1 MTLAKQGIL
10 ISHAIALT
18 VMLLL
23 AMVWKT
29 PSSQKVPLRLEGKT
43 SVQPL
48 LYNSALFETVIIEN
62 PV

>member
-18 VMLLL
+18 VILLL
-23 AMVWKT
+23 VMSWKT
-29 PSSQKVPLRLEGKT
+29 PSSQKMPLRLEGKT

-48 LYNSALFETVIIEN
+48 YNSGLFEIVIFEHQ
-62 PV
+62 V

>member
-18 VMLLL
+18 IILLL
-23 AMVWKT
+23 VAGWQKPASQ
-29 PSSQKVPLRLEGKT
+29 PSPLRLEGKT

-48 LYNSALFETVIIEN
+48 YNSRLFETVIFEHQG
-62 PV
+62 

>member
-18 VMLLL
+18 LILLL
-23 AMVWKT
+23 VMSWKT
-29 PSSQKVPLRLEGKT
+29 PSSQKAPLRLEGKT

-48 LYNSALFETVIIEN
+48 YNSGLFEHVIFEN
-62 PV
+62 LA

>member
-18 VMLLL
+18 FILLL
-23 AMVWKT
+23 VMAWKT
-29 PSSQKVPLRLEGKT
+29 PSSQKAPLRLEGKT

-48 LYNSALFETVIIEN
+48 YNIGLFEAVIVEHQ
-62 PV
+62 V